1 MRTNVF
7 ELIGE
12 YMGGAKTLMVMAG
25 ALAGWLADAIALVNG
40 FDGLATPGQAL
51 VILAVM
57 IVIDT
62 VAGIAH
68 AIKSREP
75 LSLQKMQKV
84 AERVF
89 VYAMVL
95 FMVGIIGK
103 MIAAPNSQIA
113 EWIGYTAKGFTFLLV
128 TSTLDNLAKME
139 VVGVAQVVGWLKGK
153 LGQDF
158 GSKPK
163 TEEQA

>member
-12 YMGGAKTLMVMAG
+12 YMGGVKTLMVMAG
-25 ALAGWLADAIALVNG
+25 ALAGWLADLIALVNG

-51 VILAVM
+51 VILSVM
-57 IVIDT
+57 IIIDA

-68 AIKSREP
+68 AIKAREP
-75 LSLQKMQKV
+75 LTLRKTQKI

-103 MIAAPNSQIA
+103 MIAAPNAQIG

-139 VVGVAQVVGWLKGK
+139 VVGVAQVVGWLKQK

-158 GSKPK
+158 GAKPK
-163 TEEQA
+163 EEKT